1 MTNLMVIKMSN
12 FIHPCPGA
20 KITSPFGKRIISGKP
35 EWHQGIDLAKT
46 GTVKVL
52 AAAAGTIIRAGVLG
66 TYGNVVIIQHT
77 INGIRMDTTYAHLRD
92 GSLKVKKGDKVKQ
105 GQVIGLMGNTGRSYG
120 QHLHFEIHYG
130 PWLTGQPNAIDPW
143 PYINS
148 IQVKMKVSKE
158 CLNLIKKWEGFQAK
172 AYLCQANV
180 WSIGYGTTK
189 YANGNAVKKGDTIT
203 QEEAL
208 TLFEKQVNEHS
219 STILNYVKVPLSQA
233 QFDALASFQYNL
245 GKHILKDSKLL
256 EYLNNQEWDKAC
268 NQMLLYNKAN
278 GKVSTGL
285 VNRRKDEVA
294 MFNSEKED
302 DDYMSFS
309 SPTLKAE
316 TETTLASKARRQI
329 IVDEAVT
336 AGANKSIWQEKLD
349 NGTITNADL
358 LGLAAK
364 ALISK
369 K

>member
-1 MTNLMVIKMSN
+1 MSS

-20 KITSPFGKRIISGKP
+20 KVSSPYGKRIIGGQEKR
-35 EWHQGIDLAKT
+35 HQGIDLAKT
-46 GTVKVL
+46 GIVNIL
-52 AAAAGTIIRAGVLG
+52 AAADGTVIRADALG
-66 TYGNVVIIQHT
+66 TYGNVVIIQHL

-92 GSLKVKKGDKVKQ
+92 GSFKVKKGDKVKQ
-105 GQVIGLMGNTGRSYG
+105 GQVIGLMGNTGLSYG

-143 PYINS
+143 PYISSPQIN
-148 IQVKMKVSKE
+148 KMKISKE
-158 CLNLIKKWEGFQAK
+158 GLNLIKKWEGFQEK

-189 YANGNAVKKGDTIT
+189 YANGKAVKQGDTINH
-203 QEEAL
+203 EEAL

-219 STILNYVKVPLSQA
+219 STIQMYVKVPLTQS

-245 GKHILKDSKLL
+245 GKHILRDSKLL
-256 EYLNNQEWDKAC
+256 EYLNNKEWDKAC

-285 VNRRKDEVA
+285 VNRRKEEVSL
-294 MFNSEKED
+294 FESQKED
-302 DDYMSFS
+302 DEMVFS
-309 SPTLKAE
+309 SPALKAE
-316 TETTLASKARRQI
+316 TETTLSSKARRQMI
-329 IVDEAVT
+329 IDEAVA
-336 AGANKSIWQEKLD
+336 AGANKSVWQEKLD
-349 NGTITNADL
+349 NGTITDADL

-364 ALISK
+364 AIISK